1 MSNKEAL
8 HDLYLQCQ
16 KINFDES
23 YDIIASAKSKD
34 EADFYKT
41 MTDLIL
47 VQKQKKIIEEHQ
59 F

>member
-8 HDLYLQCQ
+8 HQLYTQCQ

-23 YDIIASAKSKD
+23 FDIISSAKNPE
-34 EADFYKT
+34 EADFFR
-41 MTDLIL
+41 MVTDLIL
-47 VQKQKKIIEEHQ
+47 KQKQKKVIEENL

>member
-8 HDLYLQCQ
+8 HQLYKQCQ

-23 YDIIASAKSKD
+23 FDIISSAQNPE
-34 EADFYKT
+34 EADFFR
-41 MTDLIL
+41 MATDLIL
-47 VQKQKKIIEEHQ
+47 KQKQKKVIEENR

>member
-8 HDLYLQCQ
+8 HQLYTQCK

-23 YDIIASAKSKD
+23 FDIISSAQAPE
-34 EADFYKT
+34 EADFFR
-41 MTDLIL
+41 MATDLIL
-47 VQKQKKIIEEHQ
+47 KQKQKKVIEENL

>member
-8 HDLYLQCQ
+8 HQLYTQCQ

-23 YDIIASAKSKD
+23 FDIISSAKNQE
-34 EADFYKT
+34 EADFFR
-41 MTDLIL
+41 MGTDFIL
-47 VQKQKKIIEEHQ
+47 KQKQKKVIEENL